1 MKTLRAAGL
10 GVLLLGGALLASAQ
24 VADETES
31 AWARRLALPPPLPT
45 RAVITALP
53 QVRAAR
59 AAQDEALARGQGL
72 EAGSHEWTLRLGTQ
86 RLSES
91 GGSRYQENDVAV
103 ERGIRWGG
111 KAQADR
117 DLGAAGVAAARAGYA
132 DAWHEAVRGLV
143 QDWYAW
149 QRVRSA
155 AGVQAQAVELTR
167 QQLVVA
173 TRRVQAGDAPRM
185 DVLMAEAELGRMQAQ
200 LALAQGQEQVLQAA
214 LSRQYPGLVLEAP
227 ADGPALTPEALPWS
241 GDGPYWVGRILADNH
256 EIERAEAE
264 VRLARLESERAGLD
278 TRPDPTLGV
287 HAARER
293 GGADNV
299 VGVYVAIPLGG
310 TWREAGHRAA
320 LARLAMAEQRLAQ
333 TRQRV
338 EAAAQRVALQSLQA
352 QSAWRRQ
359 VDVEQAMARVAQ
371 LGIRA
376 YELGE
381 MTLTES
387 LQARRAALDAAL
399 AAEAARWDALE
410 AASRVL
416 VDAHQLW
423 AADEAGH

>member
-10 GVLLLGGALLASAQ
+10 GVLLLGAALLASAQ
-24 VADETES
+24 AADETES
-31 AWARRLALPPPLPT
+31 AWARRLALPLPVPT

-72 EAGSHEWTLRLGTQ
+72 EAGSHEWTLRLGAQ

-91 GGSRYQENDVAV
+91 GGERYLENDVAL

-117 DLGAAGVAAARAGYA
+117 DLGAAGVAAAQAGYA
-132 DAWHEAVRGLV
+132 DAWHEAVRSLV

-149 QRVRSA
+149 QRARSA
-155 AGVQAQAVELTR
+155 ARVQAQAVELTR
-167 QQLVVA
+167 QQREVA
-173 TRRVQAGDAPRM
+173 TRRVRAGDAPRM
-185 DVLMAEAELGRMQAQ
+185 DVMMAEAELGRMQAQ
-200 LALAQGQEQVLQAA
+200 QALAQGQEQVLQAT

-227 ADGPALTPEALPWS
+227 VDGPALTPEALPWS
-241 GDGPYWVGRILADNH
+241 GDGPYWMGRILADNH

-278 TRPDPTLGV
+278 TRADPTLGV

-310 TWREAGHRAA
+310 ARRDAEHRAA
-320 LARLAMAEQRLAQ
+320 LARLAMAEQRLVQ

-338 EAAAQRVALQSLQA
+338 EAAAQRVALQALQA
-352 QSAWRRQ
+352 QAAWQRQ
-359 VDVEQAMARVAQ
+359 VEVEQAMAGVAQ
-371 LGIRA
+371 LGIKA
-376 YELGE
+376 YDLGE

-423 AADEAGH
+423 AAEEAGH

>member
-1 MKTLRAAGL
+1 MKTLRAATL
-10 GVLLLGGALLASAQ
+10 GALLLGVALLASAQ
-24 VADETES
+24 AADETES
-31 AWARRLALPPPLPT
+31 AWAQRLALPPPQPT

-53 QVRAAR
+53 QVRTAR

-72 EAGSHEWTLRLGTQ
+72 EAGSHEWTLRLGAQ
-86 RLSES
+86 RRSES
-91 GGSRYQENDVAV
+91 AGDTYQENDIAL
-103 ERGIRWGG
+103 ERSIRWGG

-117 DLGAAGVAAARAGYA
+117 DLGAAGIAAAQAGYA
-132 DAWHEAVRGLV
+132 DAWHEAVRSLV

-155 AGVQAQAVELTR
+155 AQVQAQAVELTR
-167 QQLVVA
+167 QQRDVA

-200 LALAQGQEQVLQAA
+200 LAQIQGQAQVLQAV
-214 LSRQYPGLVLEAP
+214 LRQHYPGLALTPAGSAP
-227 ADGPALTPEALPWS
+227 ARMPEALPWS
-241 GDGPYWVGRILADNH
+241 RDVPYWVDRILADNH

-264 VRLARLESERAGLD
+264 VRQARLASERAGLD

-299 VGVYVAIPLGG
+299 IGVYVAIPLGG
-310 TWREAGHRAA
+310 TWRDAEHRSA
-320 LARLAMAEQRLAQ
+320 LARLDMAEQRLQQ

-338 EAAAQRVALQSLQA
+338 TAAAQRVALQAQHA

-359 VDVEQAMARVAQ
+359 VNVEQAMARVAQ

-376 YELGE
+376 YDLGE

-410 AASRVL
+410 AVGRVL

-423 AADEAGH
+423 AAEEAGH